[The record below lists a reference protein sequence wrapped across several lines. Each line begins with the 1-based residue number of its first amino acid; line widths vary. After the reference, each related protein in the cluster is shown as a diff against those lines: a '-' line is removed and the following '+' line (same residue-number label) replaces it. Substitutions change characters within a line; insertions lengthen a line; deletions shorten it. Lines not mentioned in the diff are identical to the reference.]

1 MQRVMLLSCLVACA
15 TEASSPPPAELI
27 GTWRY
32 LPSAPERT
40 PVEERQ
46 LVTFADDGTYEIAE
60 PDGTQA
66 GTFRYDDGELTITT
80 GDGFIA
86 TGVAATETHLVIDAL
101 FPRGGADVAGTWVGT
116 QSSPIATSTITLELR
131 ADGTAHLGQVG
142 SFEADDEATWTL
154 ADPFA
159 VLTFT
164 SPTRSRS
171 LPVLPGLAIGEWLYE
186 RI

>member
-1 MQRVMLLSCLVACA
+1 MQRVMLLLLVACA
-15 TEASSPPPAELI
+15 TEPAPPSNPESLF

-32 LPSAPERT
+32 LPADPTRT

-46 LVTFADDGTYEIAE
+46 LVTFTDDGTYEIAD

-66 GTFRYDDGELTITT
+66 GTFRYDAGELTITT
-80 GDGFIA
+80 SDGFIA

-101 FPRGGADVAGTWVGT
+101 FPRGDADVAGTWVGT

-171 LPVLPGLAIGEWLYE
+171 FPVLPGLAIGEWLYE
-186 RI
+186 RM